1 MAIPIL
7 AASPNVLKSSLA
19 TERATLHSS
28 KDFVSCSTIFNFRGA
43 TDYIKLDSRSSPFAP
58 YPNVSEASLD
68 TPPAQS
74 ATSASPPLP
83 SEAAA
88 AATLACAAASSR
100 LAAEKSDLSS
110 ASIRDLVV
118 SSAERSAQ

>member
-1 MAIPIL
+1 MWYDIL
-7 AASPNVLKSSLA
+7 IAELQVCN
-19 TERATLHSS
+19 RLHQGH
-28 KDFVSCSTIFNFRGA
+28 IGH
-43 TDYIKLDSRSSPFAP
+43 LAP

-83 SEAAA
+83 SEAA

>member
-7 AASPNVLKSSLA
+7 AASPNVLKSSFA

-28 KDFVSCSTIFNFRGA
+28 KDFVSCSTIFYFRGA

-58 YPNVSEASLD
+58 YPNVSEANLD

-83 SEAAA
+83 SEAA